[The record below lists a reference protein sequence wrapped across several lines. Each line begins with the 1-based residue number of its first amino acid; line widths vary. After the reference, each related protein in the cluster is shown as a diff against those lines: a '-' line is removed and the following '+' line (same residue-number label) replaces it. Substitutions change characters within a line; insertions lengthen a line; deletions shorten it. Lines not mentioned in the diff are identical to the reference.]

1 MPAQHPLDGEVDEIL
16 DAASECY
23 LRLGVSKTTAEDIA
37 RSAGISRATLYRRCG
52 SHEAIFLAV
61 LTREAEAMAAD
72 AEVRLDRAGVDEPAR
87 RILEGMMYSIGEI
100 RNRPVHAAAFGGDAA
115 AWAAGRAIRT
125 EALGRIGEASVRP
138 LVASALADGLLSE
151 RDLVDLVDWI
161 VRILI
166 SYAAVPGD
174 GGRDPDE
181 IRVQLASWF
190 LPAFEAMTAGT
201 DRPSVRQ

>member
-52 SHEAIFLAV
+52 SH
-61 LTREAEAMAAD
+61 EAEAMAAD

>member
-1 MPAQHPLDGEVDEIL
+1 MPAQRRPDGEVDEIL

-37 RSAGISRATLYRRCG
+37 RAAGISRATLYRRCG

-61 LTREAEAMAAD
+61 LTREAEEMAAD
-72 AEVRLDRAGVDEPAR
+72 AESHLDRAGVVEPAR

-100 RNRPVHAAAFGGDAA
+100 RNRPVHAAAFGGDTA

-125 EALGRIGEASVRP
+125 DALGRIGEASVRP
-138 LVASALADGLLSE
+138 LVASALAGGLLSE

-181 IRVQLASWF
+181 IRGQLESWF

-201 DRPSVRQ
+201 VRPSVRQ